1 MNPEDDN
8 ARSGDS
14 KSGGPPSRS
23 GLLIGALVCFIIAE
37 AQESYV
43 AITVLETCIVLFFI
57 LIYMLTLHH
66 SMTYL
71 HWSLL
76 DLINSFITAVFLF
89 VVAILAMEEKE
100 RSHLFYVGGRQ

>member
-14 KSGGPPSRS
+14 KPGDVPPS

-37 AQESYV
+37 AQESYI
-43 AITVLETCIVLFFI
+43 AITVLETCIVLYFI

-66 SMTYL
+66 LMTYL
-71 HWSLL
+71 HWPLL

-89 VVAILAMEEKE
+89 LVAVLAMQEKE